1 MIRTN
6 RNRTRWRILRQLFP
20 LLLFFSLQG
29 SFATTIDHVRIHQSP
44 EKTRVVFDLGSA
56 VEHRLFSLD
65 EPMRLV
71 VDIDDASLSADLTKI
86 DLKSSPIANIR
97 SAVRDDNDLRVV
109 FDLSESVKPR
119 SFVLKPIMQYGD
131 RLVVDL
137 YAEGQREESFSKEDL
152 FKQQMRDV
160 IVAIDAGHGGEDPGA
175 IGHGKVLEKE
185 VVFSISSMID
195 DLFAREPGYRGLMI
209 REGDYYVELRRR
221 TRIAHDNSADILLS
235 IHADAFDS
243 PKVSGA
249 SVYALSDK
257 GATSEA
263 ARILAEQENRAD
275 LIGGV
280 GGVSLHDKD
289 DLLVEVLLDLVTTA
303 SLSASLDMGDKI
315 IGEIGRVNKLH
326 KRNVEQAGFV
336 VLKSPEIP
344 SLLIETGYISNPSE
358 AKKLASKR
366 HQRKMAEAIFRGA
379 RAYMQ
384 GNPPPGSLLAW
395 QRDDGGVKLTTYVI
409 VRGDTLSEIAS
420 RYRVSSDNIKRVN
433 GLRSDKI
440 RIGQVLKIPAS

>member
-1 MIRTN
+1 MNQTN
-6 RNRTRWRILRQLFP
+6 HNRTRWCILRQFCP
-20 LLLFFSLQG
+20 FFFYFIVQSV
-29 SFATTIDHVRIHQSP
+29 SATTIDHVRIHQSP
-44 EKTRVVFDLGSA
+44 ERTRVVLDLGSS
-56 VEHRLFSLD
+56 VQHRLFSLD
-65 EPMRLV
+65 NPMRLV
-71 VDIDDASLSADLTKI
+71 VDMDDAALATDLKKI
-86 DLKSSPIANIR
+86 DLKDTPIANIR
-97 SAVRDDNDLRVV
+97 SAVRNDNDLRVV
-109 FDLSESVKPR
+109 FDLSERVKPR

-137 YAEGQREESFSKEDL
+137 YKDGQREESFNKKNL
-152 FKQQMRDV
+152 LKRQMRDV

-175 IGHGKVLEKE
+175 IGHGQLLEKD

-195 DLFAREPGYRGLMI
+195 DLFAEEPGYRGLMI

-221 TRIAHDNSADILLS
+221 TSIAHDNSADILLS

-303 SLSASLDMGDKI
+303 SLSASLNMGDSI

-336 VLKSPEIP
+336 ILKSPEIP

-358 AKKLASKR
+358 ARKLASKR
-366 HQRKMAEAIFRGA
+366 HQKKMAQAIFRGA
-379 RAYMQ
+379 RQYMKD
-384 GNPPPGSLLAW
+384 NPPPGSLLAW
-395 QRDDGGVKLTTYVI
+395 QRDDGGERLTSYVI